1 MSRNSW
7 TSHPREIER
16 VYHDT
21 LKLQSW
27 WLYHDTQ
34 ALKPSMRKNFLHV
47 TIWTIP
53 CHSKARIRNGFFQLL
68 CTEYVARYG
77 WIFGGIED
85 KPGDGG
91 GANEDAS
98 TRVVQAF
105 HWTYLRYV
113 LLCITIVGQLR
124 VNITSFLAPSMFLT
138 GSSIYLQMLHSPF
151 LWWFPQRRRCLE
163 RRLLCPAVSGEEGM
177 NLPRLLS

>member
-1 MSRNSW
+1 MGSF
-7 TSHPREIER
+7 SHCVRR
-16 VYHDT
+16 SVY
-21 LKLQSW
+21 
-27 WLYHDTQ
+27 
-34 ALKPSMRKNFLHV
+34 
-47 TIWTIP
+47 
-53 CHSKARIRNGFFQLL
+53 
-68 CTEYVARYG
+68 YG
-77 WIFGGIED
+77 WIFGGIDD

-91 GANEDAS
+91 RANEDVS

-151 LWWFPQRRRCLE
+151 L
-163 RRLLCPAVSGEEGM
+163 
-177 NLPRLLS
+177 